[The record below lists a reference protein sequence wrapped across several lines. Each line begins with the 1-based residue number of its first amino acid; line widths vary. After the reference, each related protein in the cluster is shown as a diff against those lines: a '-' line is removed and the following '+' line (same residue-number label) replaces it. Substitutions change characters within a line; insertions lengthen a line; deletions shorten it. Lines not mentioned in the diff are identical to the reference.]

1 MGSRRNQSFAVDTR
15 LLLVQGVAAARAGE
29 SSEARRYLERLLR
42 AGGEPEE
49 IVEACLWLSYLSS
62 DEAEKR
68 HYLEEILARRPGEPR
83 ARRALAILD
92 GRLQHDEIVDPDRLQ
107 PVEAGPLETAG
118 RRFSCP
124 RCASPLVFAPDGAA
138 LYCEHCRYQH
148 LLDQAEAIGEQDFVV
163 TMARAEGHR
172 QPVGL
177 RAFTCEGC
185 AAPFLLSP
193 ASLTFT
199 CPYCDATYAL
209 ADEAIQSLVP
219 PDAIIPFAL
228 TEAAAQKAVD
238 GWLRAHRLPGR
249 ALARPLYLPLWTFD
263 VGGAIHWSGYRQQRR
278 TSAPVGAE
286 APVFVPERQEG
297 DYAILLDNYPVPA
310 CKTLPSALQPLLQ
323 QFSFEAAVTFDPGY
337 LANWPAQTY
346 EVTVG
351 DASLQARRAA
361 FQQHEELVRRS
372 LARLQQV
379 RLSPAHIDILSYRLV
394 LVPLWLGHYDYESS
408 RYAVAA
414 NGQTGTVLGE
424 QPAPGL
430 RRWLAR
436 LRG

>member
-49 IVEACLWLSYLSS
+49 IVEACLWLSHLSS

-92 GRLQHDEIVDPDRLQ
+92 GRLQPEEIVDPERLH
-107 PVEAGPLETAG
+107 PAEAAPLETTG

-124 RCASPLVFAPDGAA
+124 RCASRLVFTPDGAA
-138 LYCEHCRYQH
+138 LHCEHCGYRH
-148 LLDQAEAIGEQDFVV
+148 LLEQAGAIGEQDFVV
-163 TMARAEGHR
+163 TMARDEGHR

-177 RAFTCEGC
+177 RAFTCQGC
-185 AAPFLLSP
+185 AAPFLLGP

-209 ADEAIQSLVP
+209 GDVGIQSLVP

-238 GWLRAHRLPGR
+238 GWLRAQRLPGR
-249 ALARPLYLPLWTFD
+249 ALAHPLYLPLWTFD
-263 VGGAIHWSGYRQQRR
+263 VGGAIHWSGYRQQYRGA
-278 TSAPVGAE
+278 APFDAE
-286 APVFVPERQEG
+286 RPAFVPEREEG
-297 DYAILLDNYPVPA
+297 DYAILLDDYPVPA
-310 CKTLPSALQPLLQ
+310 CKTLPSALHPLLQ
-323 QFSFEAAVTFDPGY
+323 QFSFAAAVPFDPDY

-346 EVTVG
+346 QVTVG

-372 LARLQQV
+372 LARLQQLH
-379 RLSPAHIDILSYRLV
+379 LSPAHIDILSYKLL
-394 LVPLWLGHYDYESS
+394 LVPIWLGHYDYRST
-408 RYAVAA
+408 RYAVAV
-414 NGQTGTVLGE
+414 NGQTGAVLGE

-436 LRG
+436 PRG